1 MFHIFC
7 LEVTIEVGFSLWLF
21 ISVWMSWTKILFI
34 FSFSQSL
41 FSDRFNQRFRHFVKP
56 SPSPSPQRYQ
66 RKPRKTIPYYYN
78 SGMFSYIFLKT
89 FNAFLKKFQKHFQ
102 DRVVVT
108 NLLTKPLWL
117 TRKDNKILIMEGR
130 NEMLSKI
137 LHSQWLD
144 FWKFSNFFNWQM
156 LQKYSSNTTSA

>member
-1 MFHIFC
+1 MTFH
-7 LEVTIEVGFSLWLF
+7 LSLNELNKK
-21 ISVWMSWTKILFI
+21 MSQTKILLI

-78 SGMFSYIFLKT
+78 PGMFSHIFLKT

-137 LHSQWLD
+137 LHSQ
-144 FWKFSNFFNWQM
+144 
-156 LQKYSSNTTSA
+156 